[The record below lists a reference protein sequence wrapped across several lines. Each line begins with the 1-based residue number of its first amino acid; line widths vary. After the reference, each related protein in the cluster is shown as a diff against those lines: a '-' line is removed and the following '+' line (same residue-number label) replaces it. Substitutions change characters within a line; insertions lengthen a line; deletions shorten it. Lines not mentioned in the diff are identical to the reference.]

1 MDFDDDGDG
10 VSDEYDACPLTVS
23 MTSDFDRDG
32 CDDTTEDWDDDGDGV
47 PDSSDSCPLGLSNWD
62 SSSGLDIDGDGCMDS
77 LEDDQVTGRLLYTL
91 RSNAFMTLMAASV
104 VTLLLAGMVISARTT
119 RSRIHVE
126 DQTWSVEQTMN
137 DTVTNIEAVEDP
149 QKEVRNLS
157 DLGYSPEVAK
167 AIVENEE
174 RARRRRN

>member
-1 MDFDDDGDG
+1 
-10 VSDEYDACPLTVS
+10 
-23 MTSDFDRDG
+23 
-32 CDDTTEDWDDDGDGV
+32 
-47 PDSSDSCPLGLSNWD
+47 
-62 SSSGLDIDGDGCMDS
+62 
-77 LEDDQVTGRLLYTL
+77 
-91 RSNAFMTLMAASV
+91 
-104 VTLLLAGMVISARTT
+104 
-119 RSRIHVE
+119 
-126 DQTWSVEQTMN
+126 MN